1 MIKFSDDDKKT
12 VELIINKY
20 KESLASCSDYKEL
33 AEIGYEFTELVTW
46 GLGNVNIRTWKEYA
60 AIVFYDPE
68 ITKTIPFEQQKKL
81 SNKYSPKYIRILQ
94 RIYFIRNLI
103 ASQLVV
109 INSNSLL
116 FTLFEIKDDELALRF
131 PLKEVSMSNFIKEY
145 HEARILP
152 TSELQELFNNNF
164 KDEEQ
169 IRYEKQ
175 IRIAN
180 RGLKKANYS
189 IWISLLGLIIAVIV
203 PFIINACT
211 TNTINNEQIIEM
223 KHSIETNQKEI
234 SNRLDKLVKTTEYS
248 NNNIKSQN

>member
-12 VELIINKY
+12 VERIINIY
-20 KESLASCSDYKEL
+20 KESLASCSTNRGL
-33 AEIGYEFTELVTW
+33 ADIGYEFTALVTW
-46 GLGNVNIRTWKEYA
+46 GKETVDFWA
-60 AIVFYDPE
+60 CNNGMKMVFFDRFYEPKE
-68 ITKTIPFEQQKKL
+68 KL
-81 SNKYSPKYIRILQ
+81 LNEFSPKYIRVLQ
-94 RIYFIRNLI
+94 RIHFIKNLYDSRLI
-103 ASQLVV
+103 VM
-109 INSNSLL
+109 NTDTCL
-116 FTLFEIKDDELALRF
+116 FDVPPNDWKENVLRF
-131 PLKEVSMSNFIKEY
+131 HINENSITKFIKEY
-145 HEARILP
+145 YRARILP
-152 TSELQELFNNNF
+152 TYELQELFNNNF

-175 IRIAN
+175 
-180 RGLKKANYS
+180 LKKANYS

-234 SNRLDKLVKTTEYS
+234 SNRLDKLVKTTKHP